1 MILSTLSF
9 TATPTFAPDTFC
21 KFGLPFFGVQKLWP
35 VFSRIITPNA
45 ELANL
50 APRIR
55 QACPVAL
62 RILITVNDEVV
73 MKDVERRKTSQSKQ
87 DVWSTI

>member
-1 MILSTLSF
+1 VDEYRRETQWILSQFLNNEITLEEC
-9 TATPTFAPDTFC
+9 TAA
-21 KFGLPFFGVQKLWP
+21 L
-35 VFSRIITPNA
+35 NA

-73 MKDVERRKTSQSKQ
+73 MKEVERRKTSQSKQ